1 MNILKVGDK
10 VPNFSSVDQHGNKIT
25 LTDFSGKKL
34 IVFFYPRANTPG
46 CTAQACDLRDH
57 YGDLKSAGY
66 NLVGVSADSVKHQL
80 SFSKKFDFPF
90 PLLADEDHSVI
101 NIFGVWGPKKF
112 RGKEY
117 EGINRITFIINE
129 NGYIDRVIDKV
140 TTKDHASQIL

>member
-10 VPNFSSVDQHGNKIT
+10 VPEFSAIDQHNKMINFS
-25 LTDFSGKKL
+25 DFIGKKL
-34 IVFFYPRANTPG
+34 VVFFYPRANTPG
-46 CTAQACDLRDH
+46 CTAQACNLRDH
-57 YGDLKSAGY
+57 YSDLKKAGY
-66 NLVGVSADSVKHQL
+66 SLLGVSADSVKHQL
-80 SFSKKFDFPF
+80 NFSNKYNFPF
-90 PLLADEDHSVI
+90 SLLSDENHNII

-129 NGYIDRVIDKV
+129 SGIIQRVIDKV

>member
-10 VPNFSSVDQHGNKIT
+10 VPDFSAMDQHSNKINFV
-25 LTDFSGKKL
+25 DFKSKKL
-34 IVFFYPRANTPG
+34 IVFFYPRAHTPG

-57 YGDLKSAGY
+57 YVELKKAGY
-66 NLVGVSADSVKHQL
+66 SLLGVSADSVKHQL
-80 SFSKKFDFPF
+80 SFSNKYDFPF
-90 PLLADEDHSVI
+90 SLLADEDHNII

-117 EGINRITFIINE
+117 EGISRITFIINKE
-129 NGYIDRVIDKV
+129 GCIDRVIDKV

>member
-80 SFSKKFDFPF
+80 SFSNKFDFPF